1 MGSPIAHPA
10 LSPEQQQQVA
20 AQKRIRASEGNSAVK
35 KPRNDRAYVTAVK
48 RSQYCEACRDHWV
61 QQWQPGWKKAD
72 IRPGATTPRI
82 DVSPVANVSARTV
95 GRPGTIGRSNLPEPS
110 GSSHPKSRSRRR
122 VDGQASVVNK
132 SAWLCARLRCT
143 VPTLATQTR
152 PMAQLGDTEPR
163 MDPIYHHYRRSPPA
177 DLPVRSHPLVR
188 HPPHISP
195 SPPLMVA

>member
-122 VDGQASVVNK
+122 VDGASLGSPNK
-132 SAWLCARLRCT
+132 SACSVWSAMHRT
-143 VPTLATQTR
+143 GTTTQTG
-152 PMAQLGDTEPR
+152 QLGAREPR
-163 MDPIYHHYRRSPPA
+163 MDLTYRHYRRSHRA
-177 DLPVRSHPLVR
+177 GRSAGSHPLVR
-188 HPPHISP
+188 WPPLISP
-195 SPPLMVA
+195 SPPLTAP